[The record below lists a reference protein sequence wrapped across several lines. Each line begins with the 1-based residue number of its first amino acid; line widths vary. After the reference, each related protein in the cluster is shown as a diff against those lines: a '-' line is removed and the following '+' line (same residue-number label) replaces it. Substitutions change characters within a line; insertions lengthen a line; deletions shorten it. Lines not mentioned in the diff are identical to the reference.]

1 MRCCRLCR
9 ILALLLK
16 RYVESGS
23 LRTTSQWCR
32 SVFRQQCTGPLNCV
46 TSMVLTLKKLQRR
59 WESLSARQES
69 TSQGLAPG
77 SSRNYIRVAVEES
90 TLIEVDPYTL
100 SLVIE
105 GRMIMSR
112 EERWRCAKVY
122 CRNSKRR
129 HWADASC
136 HTVLF
141 GKAQLLQRDDD
152 HLSDKPKNF
161 EVGCSCARDGI
172 NEKSWDIWMS
182 AHLHWPFVA
191 DSRR

>member
-1 MRCCRLCR
+1 MHRTFELRYIHGFNVKETAEALGLTVGTARVYLSRARAR
-9 ILALLLK
+9 IKQELYK
-16 RYVESGS
+16 SSGR
-23 LRTTSQWCR
+23 RTH
-32 SVFRQQCTGPLNCV
+32 P
-46 TSMVLTLKKLQRR
+46 
-59 WESLSARQES
+59 
-69 TSQGLAPG
+69 
-77 SSRNYIRVAVEES
+77 
-90 TLIEVDPYTL
+90 LIEVDPYTL

-136 HTVLF
+136 DTVLF

-182 AHLHWPFVA
+182 AHLRWPFVA